1 MPDIKDLIAGLNSLN
16 FNDENADAKKGDG
29 ESGKSDAA
37 PLGDLHAFASSE
49 GLSGEKKSLFGNMG
63 SGTKASDEKKPDFQD
78 RKNKAACSRRTL
90 VASVDQL
97 LDLHSGDSQKN
108 QQETATPFAFALDN
122 ELKKSQDLEADIEL
136 PSRSSISEMLD
147 FGDDDASQQGAEEKD
162 GDPFANFKFSFN
174 DSDMSKLEKKT
185 EKPTNSGLNDA
196 FIFNTDDSDPRLSD
210 NLSLDMPKLKL
221 EASQPPVLKAEH
233 RRVSSDAF
241 RRSSSHIDSESGL
254 PLDDDPLNILQAENG
269 KSSVPGSVSLS
280 KKRDNPNNSRIMVSG
295 SSLQAAAK
303 NANKTSAS
311 VSDSHL
317 QAAPKNDA
325 SIADSANGGR
335 KNRLT
340 FSMLSQDLE
349 KSLSSLGNAQKTPS
363 AETIN
368 KNGVDKPEES
378 AAQDAQKRELPKTNV
393 EQPKPQ
399 PPEEKPQQKQEKTDT
414 FSDSPKENPTAKAA
428 PRRATIKK
436 EDGEFVFDISSIQ
449 SPENK
454 RLSEQNA
461 ARTAMTTARK
471 KNTKMAIVLGISVIC
486 LVAAIVGLMSVG
498 ATDEEP
504 DVSISLD
511 DVGKV
516 DWTRVASDMDT
527 AYYGFYHQSLERLE
541 QPGVSAEERQT
552 LQGQSLI
559 AVVLSSV
566 HCGNL
571 FGKEASA
578 LQSMAQTLSEQ
589 CDSDWCRVGVYAWG
603 LWKNDAALI
612 EKTADKLPQSSEFA
626 EIISLIKA
634 SVSFIGWDYRTDT
647 YDELKAHAQAILD
660 TLKGVSGKDY
670 PLSIWLQAVANA
682 RLGEHER
689 AAELLR
695 GSHIDG
701 KPASPALAMAEIDT
715 QLTLQNMSAVKTQ
728 MDALM
733 KQDNLSKLDQV
744 KRDQYAL
751 IQDSLTL
758 GEEAFT
764 QSIDAYLTKYND
776 APQAIERVMR
786 ACELN
791 LLYSACNQTFIKHL
805 DTKPENLDLREA
817 LIRSTLCSESLD
829 YILLSERTISS
840 TNAQRISKS
849 LEKGLQ
855 DAPQRI
861 NFWKQSAAFHF
872 VTGNYTL
879 ARKAFDEVERDQDIL
894 WFGAFLKESINYQA
908 AKNDTEKQKSKD
920 KLLDAVTKVWTPLD
934 SMILASQLSL
944 IGENKAGYDVLKRAE
959 KIAPNHSELISM
971 LFAFAV
977 NEKDKESAE
986 AALERLKRNNA
997 LRNEHEFKHAELLDS
1012 MGQSDVALERML
1024 ALIDKDKSNPLYLA
1038 YVGKLFF
1045 DQNQIDSALQYLRKA
1060 LNQDPSLSQIHY
1072 YKGRCH
1078 FQLGE
1083 YEDALNEFTEAAT
1096 QSSDEIEYAL
1106 WKGLAMS
1113 KLNQSADAIKT
1124 FNGVITAYTSKDDA
1138 NAVEAKDAARAYYYR
1153 AELVKLRPNRADANK
1168 DYQEAIALDPD
1179 NDEYTNSYI
1188 VYLYE
1193 SEKLKSALQMIEQQE
1208 AKGRVLDAR
1217 THFVK
1222 GLCLLKLHRS
1232 KDAVTAFENAL
1243 QAGYGDWETSGII
1256 GVREPSELYERL
1268 GYLYRDLGRKEDA
1281 RNALSTL
1288 LEKSTA
1294 LSETARRDIQNDID
1308 KI

>member
-16 FNDENADAKKGDG
+16 FNDENADAKEGNGAPEK
-29 ESGKSDAA
+29 DAGRQ
-37 PLGDLHAFASSE
+37 LGDLNLFASAE
-49 GLSGEKKSLFGNMG
+49 DLSGEKKSLFGNVQAG
-63 SGTKASDEKKPDFQD
+63 VNAPVEKKLDFKD
-78 RKNKAACSRRTL
+78 RKNQAACSRRTL

-97 LDLHSGDSQKN
+97 LDIHSGNSQDDPN
-108 QQETATPFAFALDN
+108 ATPFAFALDN
-122 ELKKSQDLEADIEL
+122 ELKKSQALEADIEM
-136 PSRSSISEMLD
+136 PSRSSISELLD
-147 FGDDDASQQGAEEKD
+147 FDDDSQTGADEKD

-174 DSDMSKLEKKT
+174 DSDMSKLEKKS
-185 EKPTNSGLNDA
+185 EKPSSGLNDA
-196 FIFNTDDSDPRLSD
+196 LIFNTDDSDPRLSD

-221 EASQPPVLKAEH
+221 EASQPPILKAEH

-254 PLDDDPLNILQAENG
+254 PLDDDPLNILQADNS
-269 KSSVPGSVSLS
+269 KSSLPVSVSLS
-280 KKRDNPNNSRIMVSG
+280 KKRENPNNSRIMVSG

-303 NANKTSAS
+303 NANKTGASISDSSLQAASKNDDS
-311 VSDSHL
+311 VSD
-317 QAAPKNDA
+317 NT
-325 SIADSANGGR
+325 NGER

-363 AETIN
+363 VETN
-368 KNGVDKPEES
+368 RHTES
-378 AAQDAQKRELPKTNV
+378 AAQEAQKREIPKTNV
-393 EQPKPQ
+393 EKAQPKPEKTNTVV
-399 PPEEKPQQKQEKTDT
+399 PESKEKPA
-414 FSDSPKENPTAKAA
+414 AKAT
-428 PRRATIKK
+428 PRKATINK

-461 ARTAMTTARK
+461 ARTAKTMARK
-471 KNTKMAIVLGISVIC
+471 KNTKTAVLLGISVIC
-486 LVAAIVGLMSVG
+486 LVMAVVGLVSSG
-498 ATDEEP
+498 SSDG
-504 DVSISLD
+504 DQDISISLD
-511 DVGKV
+511 NVGKV
-516 DWTRVASDMDT
+516 DWTRVSSDIDT

-571 FGKEASA
+571 FVKEASA
-578 LQSMAQTLSEQ
+578 LQSMAQKLSDQ

-603 LWKNDAALI
+603 LWKNDASLL
-612 EKTADKLPQSSEFA
+612 EKTADKLPQSPEFT

-647 YDELKAHAQAILD
+647 YADLESHAHAILD
-660 TLKGVSGKDY
+660 MLKGVSGNTY
-670 PLSIWLQAVANA
+670 PLSAWLQAVTHA

-695 GSHIDG
+695 SAHLNGN
-701 KPASPALAMAEIDT
+701 PASPALAMAEIDT

-728 MDALM
+728 IDALM
-733 KQDNLSKLDQV
+733 KLDNLSKLDEAR
-744 KRDQYAL
+744 RDQYGL
-751 IQDSLTL
+751 IRDALTL
-758 GEEAFT
+758 GEEAFI
-764 QSIDAYLTKYND
+764 QSIDAYLTKYAD
-776 APQAIERVMR
+776 APQAIEGVMH
-786 ACELN
+786 ACDLN
-791 LLYSACNQTFIKHL
+791 LHYSSCSQIFIKHL
-805 DTKPENLDLREA
+805 DARPENLDLREA
-817 LIRSTLCSESLD
+817 LITSTLCSESLD
-829 YILLSERTISS
+829 YILLSERTISP

-855 DAPQRI
+855 DAPQRV

-872 VTGNYTL
+872 ATGNYTL
-879 ARKAFDEVERDQDIL
+879 ARKAFDEVERGQDIL
-894 WFGAFLKESINYQA
+894 WFGAFLKAFINYQS
-908 AKNDTEKQKSKD
+908 AKTEAEKQKIKD
-920 KLLDAVTKVWTPLD
+920 RLLDAATKVWTPLD
-934 SMILASQLSL
+934 SMILAAHLSG

-959 KIAPNHSELISM
+959 KIAPNHSELISV

-986 AALERLKRNNA
+986 KALERLKQNNA
-997 LRNEHEFKHAELLDS
+997 LRNEHEFKHAKLLDS
-1012 MGQSDVALERML
+1012 LGQSDIALERML
-1024 ALIDKDKSNPLYLA
+1024 ALINKDKNNPLYLA
-1038 YVGKLFF
+1038 YVGELFF

-1060 LNQDPSLSQIHY
+1060 LSHDPSLSQIHY

-1083 YEDALNEFTEAAT
+1083 YDEALNEFTEAAT

-1113 KLNQSADAIKT
+1113 KLNQSTDAIKA
-1124 FNGVITAYTSKDDA
+1124 FNGVITAYTSKDEA
-1138 NAVEAKDAARAYYYR
+1138 SAVEAKDAARAYYYR
-1153 AELVKLRPNRADANK
+1153 AELVKLRPNRAEADK

-1179 NDEYTNSYI
+1179 TDEYKNSYI

-1208 AKGRVLDAR
+1208 AKGSVLDAR